1 MRTALETL
9 DLERLYVVYPGDR
22 AYRLHDRIDVH
33 PIKEWPSG
41 LYPYRGHSQRIRCTP
56 EPK

>member
-22 AYRLHDRIDVH
+22 AYPLHDRIDVL
-33 PIKEWPSG
+33 PIRALGE
-41 LYPYRGHSQRIRCTP
+41 LL
-56 EPK
+56 PKK